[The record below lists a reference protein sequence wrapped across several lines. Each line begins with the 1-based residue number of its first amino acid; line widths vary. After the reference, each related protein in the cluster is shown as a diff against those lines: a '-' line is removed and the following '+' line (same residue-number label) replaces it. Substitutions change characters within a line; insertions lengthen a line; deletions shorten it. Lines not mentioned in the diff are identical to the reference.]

1 MDIFRTGHDEFGR
14 VLTDGLSWDLLP
26 VAFWAAVVII
36 VGHLVVSALTSGKRR
51 KGEG

>member
-1 MDIFRTGHDEFGR
+1 MNIFRMGHDEFGR

-36 VGHLVVSALTSGKRR
+36 VKIVYRLSG
-51 KGEG
+51 

>member
-1 MDIFRTGHDEFGR
+1 MNFFRMGHDAYGK

-26 VAFWAAVVII
+26 VAFWAGVII
-36 VGHLVVSALTSGKRR
+36 IIGHLMVRAFTSGKRR